1 MTDTTKFSFEQY
13 SFHILI
19 HSNMGLFFDGIYN
32 EDWLPIIDKYEII
45 FFLHILAKLYVK
57 FDFWHTSIIL
67 RRGTFVP
74 KFYISYQKFQNF
86 LRIFLKI
93 GKILNKM
100 RGLLR
105 S

>member
-45 FFLHILAKLYVK
+45 FFLLILAKKYV
-57 FDFWHTSIIL
+57 
-67 RRGTFVP
+67 
-74 KFYISYQKFQNF
+74 
-86 LRIFLKI
+86 
-93 GKILNKM
+93 
-100 RGLLR
+100 
-105 S
+105 